1 MTEAIILI
9 KISAALLVLSPV
21 AGIITHL
28 LADEKGKRWWE

>member
-9 KISAALLVLSPV
+9 KISVVLLILSPI